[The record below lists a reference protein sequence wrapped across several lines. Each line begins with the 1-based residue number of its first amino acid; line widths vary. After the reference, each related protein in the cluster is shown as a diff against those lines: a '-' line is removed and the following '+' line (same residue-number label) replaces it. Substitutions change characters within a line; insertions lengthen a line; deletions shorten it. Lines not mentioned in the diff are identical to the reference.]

1 MQGLTADRTLA
12 PIYPGLTD
20 SDSMADWDPPFPLDL
35 RRVRPLDEDYW
46 KQFRTTPKAFIR
58 LDVGQRLWRSR
69 YGDRTSIRVTPPAD
83 QSPIEARDRYA
94 VRLRALLD
102 PLTTGVSVQD
112 VRADGLKASR
122 GSTDFGEYFTYFS
135 FFLVISALLL
145 AALFFKLGVE
155 QRAREVGLC
164 APSDTPRGRSRLG
177 R

>member
-1 MQGLTADRTLA
+1 MQGFTADRTLA
-12 PIYPGLTD
+12 PVYPGLTD

-83 QSPIEARDRYA
+83 QSPTEARDRYA

-102 PLTTGVSVQD
+102 PLTTGVSC
-112 VRADGLKASR
+112 RTCAR
-122 GSTDFGEYFTYFS
+122 TD
-135 FFLVISALLL
+135 
-145 AALFFKLGVE
+145 
-155 QRAREVGLC
+155 
-164 APSDTPRGRSRLG
+164 
-177 R
+177 